1 MSILKKIAFAG
12 LAVAALAAALPAS
25 ADDLAKVRE
34 RGTFSFAMS
43 GSFPPF
49 SFVNDKNEVVGFD
62 VDIGNELA
70 KRLGVKPVVV
80 TTAWDGIIA
89 GLISG
94 KYDAVVGS
102 MTITPEREK
111 AVTFAGPY
119 YHSGRA
125 VFVPETSPAK
135 SLDDLKDKSVGVTLG
150 EVSDKWA
157 RQRGGWT
164 VRTYKAL
171 SEALLD
177 LQAGRID
184 AIAADS
190 IPVLV
195 ASKSSGQ
202 NVREIAIP
210 DAGNGD
216 SIGIALRKNSGEL
229 KDAIQK
235 ALDDMRADGTYEKIS
250 MKWVGRD
257 IR

>member
-1 MSILKKIAFAG
+1 MSILKKIALAG
-12 LAVAALAAALPAS
+12 LAVAALASALPAS
-25 ADDLAKVRE
+25 ADDLTKVRE

-94 KYDAVVGS
+94 KYEAVVGS

-111 AVTFAGPY
+111 AVAFAGPY

-157 RQRGGWT
+157 RQRGDWT

-177 LQAGRID
+177 L
-184 AIAADS
+184 
-190 IPVLV
+190 
-195 ASKSSGQ
+195 
-202 NVREIAIP
+202 
-210 DAGNGD
+210 
-216 SIGIALRKNSGEL
+216 
-229 KDAIQK
+229 
-235 ALDDMRADGTYEKIS
+235 
-250 MKWVGRD
+250 
-257 IR
+257 